1 MTIAIATDG
10 QYVST
15 HFGRCQ
21 AYTLVD
27 IEDGQIVKS
36 TQVANPGHAPG
47 AIPAFLNGKG
57 ANGIVCGGIG
67 ARAIG
72 LFEQYGIEIIAGID
86 GTIKSVTEQLKHG
99 TLVGGVSR
107 CKPGDGRGYGI
118 EKTECDH
125 TDQE

>member
-21 AYTLVD
+21 AYTMVEIDNGHL
-27 IEDGQIVKS
+27 VKS
-36 TQVANPGHAPG
+36 EQVANPGHAPG
-47 AIPAFLNGKG
+47 AIPAFLHRKG
-57 ANGIVCGGIG
+57 ANQIVCGGIG
-67 ARAIG
+67 ARAIE
-72 LFEQYGIEIIAGID
+72 LFRQYGIDIIAGID
-86 GTIKSVTEQLKHG
+86 GTIDSVTERLKNG

-125 TDQE
+125 TD